1 MDSMNFETLHY
12 EWHIRWE
19 EIELPS
25 GNVLETDLVDT
36 SYQSLEEVKSRLTK
50 RGFTDEDIAKGY
62 IIDNYQMRE
71 GKHSKDGTIFVSR
84 IELTKYDDIDGGYA
98 TAMIWDKKL
107 VEVFDE
113 SFGGS
118 IRVPKRFQKEFAR
131 NYEWASLL

>member
-1 MDSMNFETLHY
+1 MDSMNFETMHY

-25 GNVLETDLVDT
+25 GNILDTDLVDT
-36 SYQSLEEVKSRLTK
+36 GYQSLEEVKSRLT
-50 RGFTDEDIAKGY
+50 FTDDDISKGY
-62 IIDNYQMRE
+62 IIDVDQMRE
-71 GKHSKDGTIFVSR
+71 GNHSKDGTIFVSR
-84 IELTKYDDIDGGYA
+84 IELAKYDDIDGGYV
-98 TAMIWDKKL
+98 TAMICDKKL